1 MEDVECEEN
10 DYWMKK
16 MHNLYV
22 KAMCKKY
29 NVSPFPYLYPINN
42 TPRVPKWIL
51 DIVKTK
57 RSKDNNDK
65 V

>member
-1 MEDVECEEN
+1 MEDVESKEN
-10 DYWMKK
+10 DYWMKR

-29 NVSPFPYLYPINN
+29 NVSPHPYLYPINN
-42 TPRVPKWIL
+42 TSHIIKM
-51 DIVKTK
+51 K

>member
-1 MEDVECEEN
+1 MEDVESKEN
-10 DYWMKK
+10 DYWMKR

-29 NVSPFPYLYPINN
+29 NVSPYPYLYPINN
-42 TPRVPKWIL
+42 TPHIIKM
-51 DIVKTK
+51 K

>member
-1 MEDVECEEN
+1 MEDTERKENEE
-10 DYWMKK
+10 WMKR

-42 TPRVPKWIL
+42 TPRVPKWISE
-51 DIVKTK
+51 IVKMK
-57 RSKDNNDK
+57 RSKEDNDK